1 MLWSDC
7 LKEKPW
13 HEFPFSGLVAMF
25 SAIITMMVDSLATS
39 VYTKKCRTTSEVVPG
54 ESSLEGGEENLEMGA
69 VNLGHFHGHH
79 HAHHETKMDGKESQ
93 LLRYRVVAMV
103 RLFDSCKSNT
113 ILLLTIVSI
122 SKLIMGIYPAK
133 KILYGNSGVESLTC
147 GLVF

>member
-39 VYTKKCRTTSEVVPG
+39 VYTKKCRATSEVV
-54 ESSLEGGEENLEMGA
+54 E
-69 VNLGHFHGHH
+69 
-79 HAHHETKMDGKESQ
+79 GKEAQ

-133 KILYGNSGVESLTC
+133 KLLYGNSGVESLTC